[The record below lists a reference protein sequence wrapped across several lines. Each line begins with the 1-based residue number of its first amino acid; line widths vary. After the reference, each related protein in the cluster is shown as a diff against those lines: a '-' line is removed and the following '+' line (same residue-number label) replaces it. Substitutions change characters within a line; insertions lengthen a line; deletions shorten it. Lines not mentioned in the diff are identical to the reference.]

1 MTCWVLR
8 AAGNRGFSPSTLNN
22 GPALPIDLQR
32 RAESHEET
40 APSRRDEI
48 IATVTRPES
57 TGALPASLGCECW
70 ITAEGRMGKRAGK
83 RGRLGHA
90 PLITNTSPAGQ
101 TEQPGPATRA
111 NGLPRRRGRIVIEVC
126 S

>member
-8 AAGNRGFSPSTLNN
+8 AAGNRGFSPSTLDN

-57 TGALPASLGCECW
+57 TGALPASLAASVGLLRR
-70 ITAEGRMGKRAGK
+70 AEWARE
-83 RGRLGHA
+83 RGREG
-90 PLITNTSPAGQ
+90 G
-101 TEQPGPATRA
+101 
-111 NGLPRRRGRIVIEVC
+111 
-126 S
+126 